1 MAYTEAHHVRHRKS
15 SFRLKSTSTATS
27 VAGYARQL
35 SYPAYENLLRFE
47 PFIRQIVPILI
58 VFFLV
63 MAGTARWAGLV
74 NQSNQI
80 KTSVDA
86 EMHFIAEL
94 VQEKLLN
101 TQISD
106 QPNLAAIQA
115 QNLLSDAVSSDYLNH
130 DRQIV
135 LTNSNGKIVASVP
148 VRPELNGSRLD
159 AILGDVTLLTTFGR
173 RAESRL
179 VNTVE
184 GEEAFGVYRILQ
196 APLGGIAL
204 IQPTKETYAEW
215 RQDASLG
222 VTLFVGTS
230 LILLVILYA

>member
-47 PFIRQIVPILI
+47 PIIRQIVPILI

-94 VQEKLLN
+94 VQEK
-101 TQISD
+101 TPSHVCI
-106 QPNLAAIQA
+106 
-115 QNLLSDAVSSDYLNH
+115 LNH
-130 DRQIV
+130 FH
-135 LTNSNGKIVASVP
+135 LSLCSPN
-148 VRPELNGSRLD
+148 
-159 AILGDVTLLTTFGR
+159 TF
-173 RAESRL
+173 
-179 VNTVE
+179 
-184 GEEAFGVYRILQ
+184 
-196 APLGGIAL
+196 
-204 IQPTKETYAEW
+204 
-215 RQDASLG
+215 
-222 VTLFVGTS
+222 
-230 LILLVILYA
+230 